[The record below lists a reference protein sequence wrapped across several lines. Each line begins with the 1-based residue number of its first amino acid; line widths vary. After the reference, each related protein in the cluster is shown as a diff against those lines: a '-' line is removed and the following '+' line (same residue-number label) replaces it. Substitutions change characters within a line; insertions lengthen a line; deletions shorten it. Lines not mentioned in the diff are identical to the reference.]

1 MLVDQ
6 ERALRE
12 LNIPEKMFKDLLK
25 VFIEQGEECLD
36 KLDDALLRRDYEEIR
51 KTAHFIHGSS
61 GNLRIEKI
69 REIARDIEMDALE
82 KRDVATME
90 KHVHEL
96 KRIFNDVKKEVLNG
110 RI

>member
-12 LNIPEKMFKDLLK
+12 LNIPEKMFKDLLQ
-25 VFIEQGEECLD
+25 VFIEQVQESLD
-36 KLDDALLRRDYEEIR
+36 KLDGALSRRDYDEIR

-69 REIARDIEMDALE
+69 RESARNIEMDALE

-96 KRIFNDVKKEVLNG
+96 KCIFNDVKKEVLYG
-110 RI
+110 

>member
-12 LNIPEKMFKDLLK
+12 LNIPEKMFKDLLQ
-25 VFIEQGEECLD
+25 VFIEQAQECLD
-36 KLDDALLRRDYEEIR
+36 KLEDALSRRDYDEIR
-51 KTAHFIHGSS
+51 KAAHFIHGSS

-69 REIARDIEMDALE
+69 RESARNIEMDALE
-82 KRDVATME
+82 TRDVSTME
-90 KHVHEL
+90 KHVQEL
-96 KRIFNDVKKEVLNG
+96 KCIFNDVKKEVLYG